1 MSKRKIL
8 EAFWETRDRGLVV
21 LARDWRNIATPPPLC
36 LNPGGQP
43 LRLLRQL
50 SPFIYGRRAGYFI
63 NGPDIEFVFWPPYYP
78 NLDWEDETLFVA
90 GDFNG
95 WQKAVGDVKWQMH
108 REIRDGQAYLVLRVP
123 AKDCLKED
131 TALFKFVTGDG
142 RWQELPEEVINRVR
156 DGNNE
161 NYIIEPGRTGLHVF
175 YFWTDQPHY
184 LLKRAELVW
193 VGEDEQQTC
202 PISNADYMLSL
213 GSDRPLGV
221 QLEPECTIFTL
232 FAPRATRVSVRLYD
246 VPAGP
251 MILQVN
257 LARHGDGCWE
267 ATVPENL
274 HGRYY
279 DFRIEGDNYDGTRL
293 FNPSAHVLDP
303 YALSVVGRAGPGLI
317 FDPLQFPV
325 VKQCFIPPPW
335 HDLVIMET
343 HVRDLIAKAAIEL
356 PPEERRGFKGL
367 AKWLRQ
373 PDCYLR
379 QLGINA
385 VELQPVQEFDNER
398 IEDYHWGY
406 MPVNY
411 FAPASAYGTDPAH
424 GSQIAEFHEVIE
436 AFHDAGLAVILDVV
450 YNHVGEP
457 NHLFS
462 IDKYYYFI
470 CDHEGRL
477 TNWSGCGNDLRT
489 NTPMGRRLIIDS
501 LVHLVRTFDVDGFR
515 FDLADLVGLAAL
527 KEVEAALKA
536 VKPSI
541 ILMAEPWSFKGHIAH
556 ALRHTGWSSW
566 NDHYREFA
574 TQYIQ
579 GNGNAEGLCFFLSGS
594 PGSIATWPAQTVNY
608 VQSHDDRAW
617 IDRITENPDN
627 RGDNPT
633 PNDVRRH
640 HLMVAILMSS
650 LGIPMLAQG
659 QDFLHSKQGNNN
671 TYLRGDLNALD
682 YSRLEKFKSTHDY
695 FCAWIKFRLSPEGRH
710 FRHDGNP
717 PVGYFRHFYSSGNT
731 AVGLLYNANLSLGTD
746 QLFFAANPHQYPVTI
761 ETFELQ
767 AEDFQQIANHEQLHP
782 EGLTA
787 AAHYAWSAGRLELPP
802 MSVGLWR
809 RAESLRRITIA
820 AKAIPTA

>member
-1 MSKRKIL
+1 MAERPIL

-21 LARDWRNIATPPPLC
+21 LAHDWRNIATPPPLR

-50 SPFIYGRRAGYFI
+50 SPFIYGRRAGYFV
-63 NGPDIEFVFWPPYYP
+63 NGPDLEFVLWPPYYP

-95 WQKAVGDVKWQMH
+95 WQKAVGDPTWQLR
-108 REIRDGQAYLVLRVP
+108 REIRDGQGYLVLRVP
-123 AKDCLKED
+123 VKDCLKD
-131 TALFKFVTGDG
+131 APVRFKFATAEG
-142 RWQELPEEVINRVR
+142 RWQELPPEVINRR
-156 DGNNE
+156 REGDYE
-161 NYIIEPGRTGLHVF
+161 NYVIEPDRTGLHVF
-175 YFWTDQPHY
+175 YFWTDEPHY

-193 VGEDEQQTC
+193 AGDNEQQTC
-202 PISNADYMLSL
+202 PISNVDYLLSL
-213 GSDRPLGV
+213 GSDRPLGA
-221 QLEPECTIFTL
+221 QLEPDCTVFTL
-232 FAPRATRVSVRLYD
+232 FAPRAARVNVRLYEA
-246 VPAGP
+246 PGGP
-251 MILQVN
+251 VFLQVN

-267 ATVPENL
+267 ATIPQNL

-293 FNPSAHVLDP
+293 FNPAARVLDP
-303 YALSVVGRAGPGLI
+303 YALATVGRTGPGLI
-317 FDPLQFPV
+317 FDPAQFPV
-325 VKQCFIPPPW
+325 AQTCFIPPPW
-335 HDLVIMET
+335 HDLVIVET
-343 HVRDLIAKAAIEL
+343 HVRDLIAKAAIDL

-379 QLGINA
+379 QLGVNA

-398 IEDYHWGY
+398 PEDYHWGY

-411 FAPASAYGTDPAH
+411 FSPASAYATDAAH
-424 GSQIAEFHEVIE
+424 GTQIAEFHDLVE
-436 AFHDAGLAVILDVV
+436 AFHEAGLAVILDVV

-462 IDKYYYFI
+462 IDKYYYFTS
-470 CDHEGRL
+470 DHEGRL

-501 LVHLVRTFDVDGFR
+501 LIHLVRVYDIDGFR
-515 FDLADLVGLAAL
+515 FDLADLVGVATL
-527 KEVEAALKA
+527 KEIEVALKA

-541 ILMAEPWSFKGHIAH
+541 ILIAEPWSFKGHIGH

-574 TQYIQ
+574 TQYIL
-579 GNGNAEGLCFFLSGS
+579 GNGNPEGLCFFLSGS

-617 IDRITENPDN
+617 VDRITENSGY
-627 RGDNPT
+627 RGDHPT

-640 HLMVAILMSS
+640 HLLAAILMSS
-650 LGIPMLAQG
+650 LGIPLLAQG
-659 QDFLHSKQGNNN
+659 QDFLHSKQGVNN

-682 YSRLEKFKSTHDY
+682 YTRFDNFRATHDY
-695 FCAWIKFRLSPEGRH
+695 FCAWIRFRLSSEGRH
-710 FRHDGNP
+710 FRHDGHP
-717 PVGYFRHFYSSGNT
+717 PAGYFRHFYATGST
-731 AVGLLYNANLSLGTD
+731 AAGLLYNANLSQGAD
-746 QLFFAANPHQYPVTI
+746 QLFFAANPHPHPVTI
-761 ETFELQ
+761 ETFELP
-767 AEDFQQIANHEQLHP
+767 AENFRQIAHHEQLCP
-782 EGLTA
+782 EGLPKA
-787 AAHYAWSAGRLELPP
+787 EQFPWSAGRLELPA

-809 RAESLRRITIA
+809 LAE
-820 AKAIPTA
+820 